1 MFKMN
6 KKELQELG
14 AEITTKEIHQQP
26 ELWQEALENFLSQKE
41 SIDAFLKQVNESAN
55 GEKVKV
61 IFTGAGTSEYVGN
74 SIWNYLQTNGNRKQY
89 LFSSIATTDLV
100 SAPHYYLYKEDTVIL
115 VSFARSGNSPES
127 VAAVDL
133 ATQIVDNCFHLTI
146 TCAKEGKLA
155 QKAITNDRN
164 LLLLMPSRSNDA
176 GFAMTGSFTCM
187 MLTALLIFDENHLDH
202 EKNAFVQQMKKM
214 AQHIFEKEADFKA
227 LTDLDFDRLVYL
239 GSGSLAGLTREA
251 QLKVLELTA
260 GKIATLFDSSMGFR
274 HGPKSFLT
282 DKTILIDFVN
292 NDPYIRQYDIDIL
305 EEVKTDDIALKTLS
319 IGQVGQSN
327 FSGTRFDLPSELLL
341 PDAYLAFPIIVA
353 AQTIALLTSVKHGN
367 LPDTPSATGT
377 VNRVVKGVSIHSYKG

>member
-14 AEITTKEIHQQP
+14 AEMTTKEIYQQP

-146 TCAKEGKLA
+146 TCAEEGKLA
-155 QKAITNDRN
+155 KKAITNDRN

-214 AQHIFEKEADFKA
+214 AQHIFEKEEDFKA

>member
-26 ELWQEALENFLSQKE
+26 ELWQEALETFLSQKE

-133 ATQIVDNCFHLTI
+133 ATQIVDNYFHLTI
-146 TCAKEGKLA
+146 TCAEEGKLA

>member
-14 AEITTKEIHQQP
+14 AEITTKEIYQQP

-146 TCAKEGKLA
+146 TCAEEGKLA

-187 MLTALLIFDENHLDH
+187 MLTALLIFDENHLDD

-214 AQHIFEKEADFKA
+214 AQHIFEKEEDFKA

-305 EEVKTDDIALKTLS
+305 EEVKSDDIALKTLS

-377 VNRVVKGVSIHSYKG
+377 VNRVVKGVSIHPYKG